1 MLFKVQSA
9 FDGVNRRLELL
20 TREYIYVSEIV
31 ILKIILLRYPRHI
44 KHCSRTCSNA
54 KEEIKRT
61 NSVNFQ
67 ACNIMITEGDY
78 FVAAIVWDIA

>member
-9 FDGVNRRLELL
+9 FEGVNRRLELL
-20 TREYIYVSEIV
+20 TREYICVSEIM

-44 KHCSRTCSNA
+44 IRWSRTCSSA

-67 ACNIMITEGDY
+67 ARNIMITEGDY